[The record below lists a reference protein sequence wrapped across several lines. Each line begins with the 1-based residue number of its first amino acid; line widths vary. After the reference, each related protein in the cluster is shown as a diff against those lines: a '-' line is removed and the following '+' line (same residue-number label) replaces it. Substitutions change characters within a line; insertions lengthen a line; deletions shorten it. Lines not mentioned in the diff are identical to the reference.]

1 MTVILGNAFQSNP
14 NLASELKAKGVD
26 HIVAFGIQSE
36 CCVEATCAAAVD
48 EGFTVTL
55 LTGAHSTYD
64 LGDKSAREVEG
75 EVEGRLVEKG
85 VILKGWE
92 EIVAEWGDIRLFT
105 HVAA

>member
-1 MTVILGNAFQSNP
+1 
-14 NLASELKAKGVD
+14 
-26 HIVAFGIQSE
+26 
-36 CCVEATCAAAVD
+36 
-48 EGFTVTL
+48 
-55 LTGAHSTYD
+55 